1 MKYDPYVKRY
11 ISKEDYIK
19 ECYGGLPNES
29 MLEEQWNALPDHPG
43 NTMDPKNITRLSSH
57 TYELPIFR
65 ITETG
70 AEVAETVIVQF
81 CKGDKS
87 NPEEGQVGFFT
98 ESLIELCKI
107 HLESVN
113 QGDLKN
119 PYTTA
124 AVRQLEDA
132 LWFIQERIN
141 DRQARGVFQ
150 TYQK

>member
-1 MKYDPYVKRY
+1 MKYDPYVNRY
-11 ISKEDYIK
+11 ITLEDYIK

-29 MLEEQWNALPDHPG
+29 MLEEQWNALPDHPE
-43 NTMDPKNITRLSSH
+43 TMIDPKNRLRSH
-57 TYELPIFR
+57 TYDLPVFR
-65 ITETG
+65 ITENG

-87 NPEEGQVGFFT
+87 NPSEGQVGFFA
-98 ESLIELCKI
+98 ESLIDLCKI

-132 LWFIQERIN
+132 LWFLRERIK

>member
-1 MKYDPYVKRY
+1 M
-11 ISKEDYIK
+11 I
-19 ECYGGLPNES
+19 
-29 MLEEQWNALPDHPG
+29 
-43 NTMDPKNITRLSSH
+43 DPKNINRLSSH

-70 AEVAETVIVQF
+70 AEVAETAIVQF

-87 NPEEGQVGFFT
+87 KEGQVGFFT
-98 ESLIELCKI
+98 ETLIELCKI

-124 AVRQLEDA
+124 TVRQLEDA

>member
-1 MKYDPYVKRY
+1 M
-11 ISKEDYIK
+11 
-19 ECYGGLPNES
+19 N
-29 MLEEQWNALPDHPG
+29 
-43 NTMDPKNITRLSSH
+43 PKQITRLSSH
-57 TYELPIFR
+57 TYELPVFK
-65 ITETG
+65 ITENG

-81 CKGDKS
+81 CKGAK
-87 NPEEGQVGFFT
+87 NQEGQVGFFT
-98 ESLIELCKI
+98 ETLIELCKT

-124 AVRQLEDA
+124 TVRQLEDA

>member
-11 ISKEDYIK
+11 ITLEDYIK

-29 MLEEQWNALPDHPG
+29 MLEEYNKLPDHPG
-43 NTMDPKNITRLSSH
+43 NTMNPKNINRLSSH
-57 TYELPIFR
+57 TYDLQVFR

-98 ESLIELCKI
+98 ESLIELCRI

-113 QGDLKN
+113 QGYLKN
-119 PYTTA
+119 PFTTQA
-124 AVRQLEDA
+124 IEHLQAA
-132 LWFIQERIN
+132 LWNLEERQKN
-141 DRQARGVFQ
+141 RQARGVFQ

>member
-1 MKYDPYVKRY
+1 M
-11 ISKEDYIK
+11 
-19 ECYGGLPNES
+19 
-29 MLEEQWNALPDHPG
+29 
-43 NTMDPKNITRLSSH
+43 TDPKKITRLSSH
-57 TYELPIFR
+57 TYELPVFR

-70 AEVAETVIVQF
+70 AEFAETVIVQF

-87 NPEEGQVGFFT
+87 RPKEGQVGFFT
-98 ESLIELCKI
+98 ESLIELCKM
-107 HLESVN
+107 HFESVN

>member
-1 MKYDPYVKRY
+1 M
-11 ISKEDYIK
+11 
-19 ECYGGLPNES
+19 
-29 MLEEQWNALPDHPG
+29 
-43 NTMDPKNITRLSSH
+43 SSH
-57 TYELPIFR
+57 TYELPVFR
-65 ITETG
+65 ITENG

-87 NPEEGQVGFFT
+87 NPSEGQVGFFT

-124 AVRQLEDA
+124 ATRQLEEA
-132 LWFIQERIN
+132 LWYIQ
-141 DRQARGVFQ
+141 
-150 TYQK
+150 